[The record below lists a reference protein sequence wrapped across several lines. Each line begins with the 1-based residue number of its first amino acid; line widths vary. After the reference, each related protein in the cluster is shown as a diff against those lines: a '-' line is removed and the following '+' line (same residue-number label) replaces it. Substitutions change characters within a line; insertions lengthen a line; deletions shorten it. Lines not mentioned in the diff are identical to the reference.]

1 MLYFVVYLFVYF
13 FFVAQ
18 IAALQEQVRFL
29 QSAQAC
35 ILHISVFVNSLTSPY
50 RHLYNTDTYP
60 LRTVRLVPEMPKIV
74 HSLPL

>member
-1 MLYFVVYLFVYF
+1 MLYFVVYLFVFF

-35 ILHISVFVNSLTSPY
+35 ILHISVFCEQSNLSLQT
-50 RHLYNTDTYP
+50 P
-60 LRTVRLVPEMPKIV
+60 L
-74 HSLPL
+74 